1 MIFKAFF
8 LWGRVAVL
16 LAPCFHFHP
25 MLFLPLAKK
34 KKKNH
39 FYDLLGFHF
48 SILFCQ
54 CHPSASWS
62 LPPLFQSLGIW
73 PISPT
78 TIPSFTAHVR
88 IHLIKWPLTPQ
99 VLISRTLLQVI
110 HSSAHALTGCCIT
123 RNSSIFRIP
132 DANNLCTSLLPL
144 LLSCSP
150 DIVLQPHSDF
160 SFLHQP

>member
-1 MIFKAFF
+1 MLENSLSAAQQTCPKPKDT
-8 LWGRVAVL
+8 RQHL
-16 LAPCFHFHP
+16 LVVKPR
-25 MLFLPLAKK
+25 LPLPWP
-34 KKKNH
+34 
-39 FYDLLGFHF
+39 HF